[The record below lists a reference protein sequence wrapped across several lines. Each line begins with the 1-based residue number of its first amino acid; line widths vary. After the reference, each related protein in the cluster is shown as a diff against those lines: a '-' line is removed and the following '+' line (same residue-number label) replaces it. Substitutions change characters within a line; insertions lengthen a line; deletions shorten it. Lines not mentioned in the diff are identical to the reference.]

1 MIKRLSR
8 ELSAW
13 MIEFCRWAP
22 SGIGQCLRLKSY
34 AKRLKKG
41 GNNCYIGP
49 GTSIS
54 GWENIS
60 LENNVS
66 IGQNCILSSS
76 EGALSIGNNT
86 GLNSNVTLGADL
98 GSIYIGKN
106 VIIGMNTVMRAAN
119 HRFDQ
124 SPDVPIRDQ
133 GHDRGTIVIHDDVW
147 IGANVTIV
155 PNVTI
160 GSHCVI
166 GAGSVVTKDIPTG
179 TMAVGVPAR
188 VLKSIE
194 KNK

>member
-34 AKRLKKG
+34 TKRLKKA

-76 EGALSIGNNT
+76 EGALTIGNNT
-86 GLNSNVTLGADL
+86 GLNSNVTLGADF
-98 GSIYIGKN
+98 GSENISWFA
-106 VIIGMNTVMRAAN
+106 V
-119 HRFDQ
+119 FDRKYKK
-124 SPDVPIRDQ
+124 IRSEADF
-133 GHDRGTIVIHDDVW
+133 DFIKFFY
-147 IGANVTIV
+147 
-155 PNVTI
+155 P
-160 GSHCVI
+160 S
-166 GAGSVVTKDIPTG
+166 KFFP
-179 TMAVGVPAR
+179 
-188 VLKSIE
+188 L
-194 KNK
+194 

>member
-1 MIKRLSR
+1 LVPELLS
-8 ELSAW
+8 LDGK
-13 MIEFCRWAP
+13 IY
-22 SGIGQCLRLKSY
+22 L
-34 AKRLKKG
+34 
-41 GNNCYIGP
+41 
-49 GTSIS
+49 
-54 GWENIS
+54 
-60 LENNVS
+60 
-66 IGQNCILSSS
+66 CILSSS